1 MKKRF
6 MQCTAVSFLAAA
18 ALSGTVYAEEETNL
32 SGTVYAEEEAN
43 LSGTVYAEEET
54 NISPDGE
61 DGMEVY
67 SAGSDSVEIDEVH
80 FPDGIFRE
88 YVAGEFDVNSDG
100 VLSEDELNSVVRIQV
115 GSKGISDL
123 SGIEYFVNLNEL
135 DCYDNKLAYL
145 DVSKNINLSNLICF
159 RNQLTDL
166 DVSQN
171 TRLSQLM
178 CGENQ
183 LSEIDVTQ
191 NLSLSSLACDRNFLN
206 KLDVSHNLQ
215 LGLLYCQGNQLTD
228 LNVSLNTG
236 LRSLFCDENQL
247 EILDLSQNAGL
258 SVLRCGR
265 NQLKSIVFNSEM
277 NMDSLMCEENL
288 LTDLDLK
295 QHADLRQLA
304 CNDNQLKSLDV
315 SDKTKLT
322 YLECGNNQ
330 LTSLDVSNNPL
341 LYGLLCSDNA
351 LKSLDVSNNPK
362 LRYFWCAN
370 MQLTDLDVSQNK
382 ELEVLWCSGNQIKEL
397 DVSRNTEL
405 YALLC
410 SDNQLSDLDVS
421 NNIALDSLLCDNN
434 QLSKL
439 ELKNNTKLGVIN
451 CQNNHLP
458 ELNTEQCKL
467 QDGFGVYVHGKLH
480 YDYDN
485 VLSAQSI
492 CVTAYQQNKQWVV
505 DLSKQVSAD
514 RLAKVSVKEGNF
526 DTSTGIWT
534 LPEGTPS
541 TLTYSVLTGK
551 KLNKSE
557 VEEDLYMD
565 VTVNVAYMIG
575 GSNIVT
581 ETDGGKVTID
591 VNALDTAAVC
601 KEFNINAE
609 TAVTKILI
617 KQTEAKDEDAQALL
631 KETKSEGNTLLDT
644 YDVNMVLYVDDVE
657 KGQVTDRFGELTL
670 SLSAGTENKGKTAAV
685 YQLHGDKIIP
695 YKNLKVD
702 ENGMVSIKVTKLS
715 AFAVALQTVKIGDID
730 GNGEVNL
737 VDLMMCLNHVSKK
750 KMLEGDALA
759 AADIDGKDGVTLVDL
774 MRILNYVSKKSTVL

>member
-6 MQCTAVSFLAAA
+6 IQCTALSFWAAA
-18 ALSGTVYAEEETNL
+18 ALSGAVYAQ
-32 SGTVYAEEEAN
+32 
-43 LSGTVYAEEET
+43 EET
-54 NISPDGE
+54 NIGSGGE
-61 DGMEVY
+61 DVDYIEEECQETDEEYGMEAY
-67 SAGSDSVEIDEVH
+67 SAASASVEIDEVH

-88 YVAGEFDVNSDG
+88 YVAGEFDVNGDG
-100 VLSEDELNSVVRIQV
+100 VLSEDELNSVVEIQV
-115 GSKGISDL
+115 GGKGISDL
-123 SGIEYFVNLNEL
+123 SGIEYFVNLEDL
-135 DCYDNKLAYL
+135 SCYDNKLAYL
-145 DVSKNINLSNLICF
+145 DVSQNTSLFNLSCF
-159 RNQLTDL
+159 GNQLTDL

-171 TRLSQLM
+171 TGLYQLM

-191 NLSLSSLACDRNFLN
+191 NLNLSSFYCERNLLSR
-206 KLDVSHNLQ
+206 LDVSHNPELHS
-215 LGLLYCQGNQLTD
+215 LSCYENQLTD
-228 LNVSLNTG
+228 LDVSLNTN
-236 LRSLFCDENQL
+236 LISLSCDENQL
-247 EILDLSQNAGL
+247 TSLDLSQNAAL
-258 SVLRCGR
+258 NELNCGE
-265 NQLKSIVFNSEM
+265 NQLKSIVFNPDM
-277 NMDSLMCEENL
+277 NLDILMCEDNS
-288 LTDLDLK
+288 LTILDLK
-295 QHADLRQLA
+295 QHARLRQLA
-304 CNDNQLKSLDV
+304 CNDNQLESLDV
-315 SDKTKLT
+315 SDKTELE
-322 YLECGNNQ
+322 YLNCGNNQ
-330 LTSLDVSNNPL
+330 LTSLDVSNSPL

-351 LKSLDVSNNPK
+351 LTKLDVSNNPK

-370 MQLTDLDVSQNK
+370 MQLTDLDVSRNK

-397 DVSRNTEL
+397 DVSRNTKL

-434 QLSKL
+434 RLSKL
-439 ELKNNTKLGVIN
+439 ELQNNTNLGVIN

-485 VLSAQSI
+485 VLSTQSI
-492 CVTAYQQNKQWVV
+492 SAAAYQQNKQWVV

-514 RLAKVSVKEGNF
+514 RLAKVSVKEGTF
-526 DTSTGIWT
+526 DASTGIWT
-534 LPEGTPS
+534 LPEGTPP
-541 TLTYSVLTGK
+541 TLTYTVLTGK

-565 VTVNVAYMIG
+565 VTVDVAYMIG

-591 VNALDTAAVC
+591 INALDTAAIC
-601 KEFNINAE
+601 KEFNIDAE
-609 TAVTKILI
+609 TAATKILL
-617 KQTEAKDEDAQALL
+617 KQTAAKDEDTQALS
-631 KETKSEGNTLLDT
+631 KEIKSDGNTLLDA
-644 YDVNMVLYVDDVE
+644 YDVNMTLYVDNVE

-670 SLSAGTENKGKTAAV
+670 CLYAGTENKGKTAAV
-685 YQLHGDKIIP
+685 YQLHGDEIIP

-715 AFAVALQTVKIGDID
+715 AFAVALQTVKPGDID

-750 KMLEGDALA
+750 KMLEGDALI
-759 AADIDGKDGVTLVDL
+759 AADIDGKGGVTLVDL